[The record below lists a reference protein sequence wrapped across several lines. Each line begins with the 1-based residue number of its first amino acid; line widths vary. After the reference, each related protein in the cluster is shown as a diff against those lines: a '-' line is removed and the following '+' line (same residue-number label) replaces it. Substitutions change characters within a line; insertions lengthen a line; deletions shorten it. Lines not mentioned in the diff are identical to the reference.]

1 MNNIK
6 LLVLDMDGTSYY
18 KMGEIVPDNIE
29 PIKKAQDQGV
39 GVMFVTGR
47 PVLAKQNNL
56 EGHGLVRNHA
66 IIAGCNGACIYDLQQ
81 QKVLASNPI
90 DAKDAQYVFELAKQP
105 EFAGTQIWGYVD
117 DLKNVVVQYRNDK
130 MYFGEAEFFD
140 GKIQQ
145 YDEVSKNFDFKFF
158 KLLALGAKPGF
169 VQKLREQ
176 TNLEIA
182 SGDDVVAEINATGI
196 NKRFALDWF
205 SEYLNIPIANMMA
218 VGDGMN
224 DYSMIKHAGIGVAMS
239 NSVQNIK
246 DIADLYIDI
255 HGHDAAVKH
264 LIEKYILK

>member
-1 MNNIK
+1 MNDIK
-6 LLVLDMDGTSYY
+6 LLVLDMDGTSYF
-18 KMGEIVPDNIE
+18 KMGEIVPDNIN

-66 IIAGCNGACIYDLQQ
+66 IIAGCNGACIYDLQT

-90 DAKDAQYVFELAKQP
+90 DTEAAKFVYELASQP
-105 EFAGTQIWGYVD
+105 EFEGTQIWGYID
-117 DLKNVVVQYRNDK
+117 DLQTVVVKHRNDK

-140 GKIQQ
+140 GTIHQ
-145 YDEVSKNFDFKFF
+145 YDEVADNFNFKFF

-169 VQKLREQ
+169 IQALREQ

-182 SGDDVVAEINATGI
+182 SGDEIVAEINAPGI

-205 SEYLNIPIANMMA
+205 SEYLNIPVDNMMA

-239 NSVQNIK
+239 NSVSAVK
-246 DIADLYIDI
+246 EIADVYVDV
-255 HGHDAAVKH
+255 HGHDGAVKH
-264 LIEKYILK
+264 IIEKYILK